1 MRQNRPFPTT
11 RPQPPPEPTPPP
23 SRLEVIRQRLTRFY
37 TRFHSIFLVAAG
49 ILIALAAMF
58 IYSTTQP
65 PPQRL
70 TQRDIDAAVERSVES
85 MKPKPSYAS
94 KAYEIIRPSV
104 VRVEALLP
112 KADGKEGKSEGSL
125 GTGVVINDSGTILT
139 SLHVVKNA
147 TEVRVTFA
155 DGFESKASIIAT
167 EPRNDLA
174 ALRPQV
180 IPDDLVPATL
190 AGSGGLRVG
199 DEVFAV
205 GNPFGINDSL
215 SAGVVSGLGRNFKS
229 TKTGQL
235 LTNLIQF
242 DAAVNPGNSGGPL
255 VNRDGEV
262 VGIVAALVNPTDQD
276 VFIGIG
282 FAVTIESAGGIMGTP
297 PF

>member
-11 RPQPPPEPTPPP
+11 RPQPPPEPMPPP
-23 SRLEVIRQRLTRFY
+23 SRLEVLKQRFTRFY
-37 TRFHSIFLVAAG
+37 TRFSSIFLVSAG
-49 ILIALAAMF
+49 ILLALAAMF

-70 TQRDIDAAVERSVES
+70 TQRDIDTAVERSLES

-104 VRVEALLP
+104 VRIEALLP
-112 KADGKEGKSEGSL
+112 KAEGKSEGSL
-125 GTGVVINDSGTILT
+125 GTGVVVNDSGLILT

-167 EPRNDLA
+167 EPQNDLA
-174 ALRPQV
+174 VLRPQV

-190 AGSGGLRVG
+190 VGSAGLRVG

-262 VGIVAALVNPTDQD
+262 VGIVAALVNPTDQE

>member
-1 MRQNRPFPTT
+1 MKQNRPFP
-11 RPQPPPEPTPPP
+11 PVHHQPPPEPTPPP
-23 SRLEVIRQRLTRFY
+23 TRLTVMRQRLNSFY
-37 TRFHSIFLVAAG
+37 TRFRPIILVAAG
-49 ILIALAAMF
+49 IAIALASML
-58 IYSTTQP
+58 IYNTTQP
-65 PPQRL
+65 TPQRL
-70 TQRDIDAAVERSVES
+70 TQKDIDAAVERSLES
-85 MKPKPSYAS
+85 MKPRPPHSV
-94 KAYEIIRPSV
+94 KAYDVIRPSV

-112 KADGKEGKSEGSL
+112 QSESKEGKNEGSL
-125 GTGVVINDSGTILT
+125 GSGVVINDMGIILT

-147 TEVRVTFA
+147 VEVRVTFA

-167 EPRNDLA
+167 EPANDLA
-174 ALRPQV
+174 ALRPHV
-180 IPDDLVPATL
+180 IPDDLIPATL
-190 AGSGGLRVG
+190 TGSAGLSVG

-205 GNPFGINDSL
+205 GNPFGISDSL

-229 TKTGQL
+229 TRTGQL

-262 VGIVAALVNPTDQD
+262 VGIVAALVNPTEQD

-282 FAVTIESAGGIMGTP
+282 FAVTLESAGGIMGTP